1 MAEGGGLPNRVW
13 APDEIDSLDLF
24 DLNLWLF
31 CGEPKGEIENFSE
44 MGDTGG
50 DANGSRRLRKSDA
63 SGDPGLPSERWE
75 GDGEGVTR
83 GRNAVRLNSALG
95 KGRTCRR
102 AGQMNFLKIMQTKS
116 LR

>member
-24 DLNLWLF
+24 DLNLSLF